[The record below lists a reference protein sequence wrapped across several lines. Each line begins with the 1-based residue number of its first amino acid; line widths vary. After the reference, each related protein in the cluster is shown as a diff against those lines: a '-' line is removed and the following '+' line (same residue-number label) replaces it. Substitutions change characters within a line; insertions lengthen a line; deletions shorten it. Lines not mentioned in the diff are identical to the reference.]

1 MPEWVQG
8 LDVSFSAVTPSWC
21 QARLAEGYRIFV
33 QCLWTGGYANN
44 ARLRQIA
51 ALNLRVAR
59 EAGFITAGYVNTGPW
74 FAPDIAIGEAK
85 LNAGAEW
92 ANLGVVFNDVEIP
105 SVKPQMVRDLTA
117 ALRAEGKKVALY
129 SADWFAGLAGLP
141 NFGEPYWFARYDGD
155 PDVGHGAPAHPLGP
169 VMGKQ
174 YGGAT
179 IEGVTVDFNTF
190 NLDFF
195 ESEEEPDMTYDSKIV
210 EASKA
215 LVHGEFVRATSAGD
229 DVVYEVWRRGDV
241 PYLDRVDDSKA
252 ALITAPI
259 KDVPLGVV
267 MAYRSERQIT

>member
-1 MPEWVQG
+1 
-8 LDVSFSAVTPSWC
+8 
-21 QARLAEGYRIFV
+21 
-33 QCLWTGGYANN
+33 
-44 ARLRQIA
+44 
-51 ALNLRVAR
+51 
-59 EAGFITAGYVNTGPW
+59 
-74 FAPDIAIGEAK
+74 
-85 LNAGAEW
+85 
-92 ANLGVVFNDVEIP
+92 
-105 SVKPQMVRDLTA
+105 
-117 ALRAEGKKVALY
+117 
-129 SADWFAGLAGLP
+129 
-141 NFGEPYWFARYDGD
+141 
-155 PDVGHGAPAHPLGP
+155 
-169 VMGKQ
+169 MGKQ